1 MNSMNNFIF
10 ETSVKKAYK
19 SECKQNHNILNNNN
33 SKFERKR
40 MG

>member
-19 SECKQNHNILNNNN
+19 SECKQRL
-33 SKFERKR
+33 KKYE
-40 MG
+40 